1 MKRLLEILPGFLSLT
16 TLFLIVLI
24 SWKMPVI
31 AAIFI
36 ILFDT
41 YWLLKT
47 IYLYF
52 HLRITFVQMK
62 KNLKINWIEKLN
74 NENEN
79 WKDIYHLI
87 IFPMYKE
94 PYEVVAES
102 FESLLKTNY
111 PKDKFIV
118 VLATE
123 EKAGEEVKKTALKI
137 EKNFSNSFFKFLITN
152 HPADLEEE
160 IPGKGSNETWAAK
173 QAQKIIIDTLKI
185 PYEKILVSVFDI
197 DTQVFPEYFGR
208 LTYVF
213 LNTENN
219 LKSIYQPIPFF
230 TNNIYEAPALARVIS
245 FSSTFWQMMQQS
257 RPHKLTSFSSQSTP
271 FKTLAEIGFWHTNI
285 VQEDSRIFWQCYLH
299 YNGDFKVTPL
309 IYPVSMDANASP
321 SFWKTMKNLYL
332 QQRRWAWGADDIP
345 YLIYGFIKNKA
356 IPLRKKISWSLHII
370 EGFWS
375 WATNSIIIFSL
386 GWLPLLLGDK
396 NFNYSVLSYNLPK
409 ITGTILQ
416 FSMFGVITSAILAII
431 LLPPK
436 PAWFKK
442 HHYLIYLFQWLLL
455 PIVLIVFGSIP
466 ALEAQIRL
474 MLGGRFRL
482 GFWVTPKQRIKKGVV
497 AQKI

>member
-1 MKRLLEILPGFLSLT
+1 MKKLLEILPGFLSLT

-31 AAIFI
+31 SAIFI

-74 NENEN
+74 NENKN

-123 EKAGEEVKKTALKI
+123 ERAGEEAKKTALKI
-137 EKNFSNSFFKFLITN
+137 EKNFGNSFFKFLITN
-152 HPADLEEE
+152 HPANLEGE
-160 IPGKGSNETWAAK
+160 IPGKGSNETWAGK
-173 QAQKIIIDTLKI
+173 QAKKIIIDPLKI

-219 LKSIYQPIPFF
+219 LRAIYQPIPLF
-230 TNNIYEAPALARVIS
+230 TNNIYEAPALARVIA

-257 RPHKLTSFSSQSTP
+257 RPHKLTSFSSQSIP
-271 FKTLAEIGFWHTNI
+271 FKTLVEIGFWHTNI

-299 YNGDFKVTPL
+299 YNGDFKVVPL

-332 QQRRWAWGADDIP
+332 QQRRWAWGVDDIP
-345 YLIYGFIKNKA
+345 YLIYGFIKNKL
-356 IPLRKKISWSLHII
+356 IPLRKKIYWSLHII

-386 GWLPLLLGDK
+386 GWLPLVLGGK
-396 NFNYSVLSYNLPK
+396 NFNYTILSYNLPK
-409 ITGTILQ
+409 ITGLILQ
-416 FSMFGVITSAILAII
+416 ISTIGVITSAFLAII

-436 PAWFKK
+436 PPWFGK
-442 HHYLIYLFQWLLL
+442 HHYLIYIVQWFLL
-455 PIVLIVFGSIP
+455 PFVLIVFGSIP

-482 GFWVTPKQRIKKGVV
+482 GFWVTPKQRIKKEIVE
-497 AQKI
+497 QKI